1 MSQINPNKS
10 FCMMMKAIKVRL
22 SFGLRVI
29 LITQINILPYD
40 GQEMCQNMKSVLWF
54 IALKFVQTNESF
66 NM

>member
-1 MSQINPNKS
+1 
-10 FCMMMKAIKVRL
+10 MMKAIKVRL